1 MFVVVLGLKSRSDA
15 DAVAAVR
22 AWFECVL
29 IACELEML
37 TRQCLAESELLWLCV
52 LVLEQQRCRVGHSA
66 VCSALIVLVTG
77 NLEGIL

>member
-52 LVLEQQRCRVGHSA
+52 LGFRTAEMPCRAFCCMFYSLLHPRKQHWK
-66 VCSALIVLVTG
+66 TY
-77 NLEGIL
+77 